1 MRLRRDVAS
10 SLFAALLL
18 ATAYLGGR
26 GVSQLLY
33 GQILD
38 QFPERVGPPQQPAS
52 SAGPLRKPPAP
63 RPPSPPLAEAE
74 RPSAPAAPPPPPPAP
89 QPSLAPAAPEAP
101 RDQLGRVRVTPER
114 VDGRIAGIR
123 LWGIRDESLLS
134 LLGLRSG
141 DRLEAIN
148 GYELGTPENALRAYS
163 ELRQRSDFELV
174 LIRDGRTIRHTYH
187 VR

>member
-1 MRLRRDVAS
+1 MRLRRDIAS
-10 SLFAALLL
+10 GLFAALLL
-18 ATAYLGGR
+18 GSAYLGGR
-26 GVSQLLY
+26 GLTHLLY

-38 QFPERVGPPQQPAS
+38 QFPGPATLPQQPGP
-52 SAGPLRKPPAP
+52 SAAATRRPPAP
-63 RPPSPPLAEAE
+63 RPPAPPLAEGE
-74 RPSAPAAPPPPPPAP
+74 RPLAAPPTPAPPAP
-89 QPSLAPAAPEAP
+89 QSSLAPATPEAP
-101 RDQLGRVRVTPER
+101 RDLLGRVRVTPER

-123 LWGIRDESLLS
+123 LWGVREESLLS

-163 ELRQRSDFELV
+163 ELRQRSDFDVVLV
-174 LIRDGRTIRHTYH
+174 RDGRTIRHTYH